1 MRLVLGLLLLM
12 SGAPAFSQA
21 PPPPPPPGEA
31 AGAGSRD
38 ILDVPPGATLIEEKS
53 LPLDVSLNAPS
64 AQATGGKSS
73 GRGITDNL
81 DQGKRGMR
89 LYQFTMAPKETLRLK
104 LNAFPSDK
112 IVMSFAPP
120 VKPDDLT
127 PGIKRANQMPQI
139 ARRSAIELMNTT
151 SEPYQVV
158 LRMIGT
164 IDVPYKLEI
173 SRK

>member
-1 MRLVLGLLLLM
+1 MRLILGLSLLM
-12 SGAPAFSQA
+12 SGMSAFPQA
-21 PPPPPPPGEA
+21 PPPPPPVETP
-31 AGAGSRD
+31 GAGSRD
-38 ILDVPPGATLIEEKS
+38 ILDVPPGTTLIEEKS
-53 LPLDVSLNAPS
+53 LPLDVSMNAQS
-64 AQATGGKSS
+64 TQVVGGKSP
-73 GRGITDNL
+73 GRTITDNL

-89 LYQFTMAPKETLRLK
+89 LYQFTVAPKETLRLK
-104 LNAFPSDK
+104 LSAFPSDK

-127 PGIKRANQMPQI
+127 PGIKRANQMPPV
-139 ARRSAIELMNTT
+139 ARRSAIELTNIT
-151 SEPYQVV
+151 SESYPVV

>member
-1 MRLVLGLLLLM
+1 MRLVLGLVFLL
-12 SGAPAFSQA
+12 SGVSAYSQA
-21 PPPPPPPGEA
+21 PSPAAPVETPGA
-31 AGAGSRD
+31 NSRD

-53 LPLDVSLNAPS
+53 LPLDVSMNAPS

-81 DQGKRGMR
+81 DQGRRGMR
-89 LYQFTMAPKETLRLK
+89 LYQFTIAPKETLKLK

-112 IVMSFAPP
+112 IVMSFAPT
-120 VKPDDLT
+120 VKPDELT
-127 PGIKRANQMPQI
+127 PGIKRANQMPQV
-139 ARRSAIELMNTT
+139 ARRSSIELTNIT
-151 SEPYQVV
+151 SEPYPVV
-158 LRMIGT
+158 LRMIGV